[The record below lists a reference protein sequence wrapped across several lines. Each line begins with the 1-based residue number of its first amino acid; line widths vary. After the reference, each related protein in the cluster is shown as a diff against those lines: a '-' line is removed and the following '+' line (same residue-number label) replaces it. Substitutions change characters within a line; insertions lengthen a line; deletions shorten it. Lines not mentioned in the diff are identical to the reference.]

1 MLQIRR
7 AERCD
12 AEAAFD
18 IRFQAIQNQCSTVY
32 TNAQVMAWTCVPLTD
47 KYRSWVEND
56 YHLACVNGLPVATG
70 LINLQSGELEA
81 IFVLPKFMGQ
91 GIGKKMVTHLE
102 HLARKA
108 GLAEIHLEATL
119 NAESFY
125 KRCGFTAS
133 AQAVYN
139 SPSGLQLAC
148 VPMRKQLVGLTDLKY
163 LECRAIR

>member
-1 MLQIRR
+1 MLQIRK

-18 IRFQAIQNQCSTVY
+18 IRFQAIQHQCRTVY
-32 TNAQVMAWTCVPLTD
+32 TNAQVMAWTCVPFTD
-47 KYRSWVEND
+47 KYRSWVEKD
-56 YHLACVNGLPVATG
+56 YQLACVNGLPVATG
-70 LINLQSGELEA
+70 LINLQNGELGA
-81 IFVLPKFMGQ
+81 IFVLPQFMGQ

-108 GLAEIHLEATL
+108 GLTEIHLEATL

-125 KRCGFTAS
+125 RSCGFTGS

-148 VPMRKQLVGLTDLKY
+148 VPMRKQLIDLTGAKN
-163 LECRAIR
+163 LECHALR